1 MIDVKYYKF
10 ILNIVKFFILLVF
23 CFWGIRFLVEKGI
36 FIVKINFVEIE
47 FFLDLVICDYFSDL
61 ELVYEYD

>member
-10 ILNIVKFFILLVF
+10 ILNIVKFFILVVF

-47 FFLDLVICDYFSDL
+47 FFLDLVIWDYFSDL